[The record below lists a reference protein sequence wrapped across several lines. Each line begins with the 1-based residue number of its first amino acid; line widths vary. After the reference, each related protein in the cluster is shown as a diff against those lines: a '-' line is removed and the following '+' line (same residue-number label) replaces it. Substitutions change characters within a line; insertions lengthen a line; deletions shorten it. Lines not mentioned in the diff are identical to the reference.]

1 MLLIKQKKSI
11 VLSPQELVDCTYM
24 KRGFSSGLVNYGCQ
38 GGWPV
43 NAFEYV
49 QNNGVFEEAYY
60 PFQYK
65 VTPKKSN
72 KIIFS

>member
-1 MLLIKQKKSI
+1 MLLIKQKKSV

-49 QNNGVFEEAYY
+49 QNNGVFEEGYY
-60 PFQYK
+60 QYQDRVIYLSYFYLK
-65 VTPKKSN
+65 
-72 KIIFS
+72 F